1 MSRFTYLK
9 TIVLPAVLMLT
20 GCGDPEPVKI
30 GFIAGLSGAGADT
43 GLAAR
48 NALIMAIDDVNEHGG
63 INGHPVELIIR
74 DDEKS
79 GTVGYQRVKE
89 FHELGVSAII
99 GPIIS
104 SVGSGMLPA
113 INEHK
118 IVTISPTVSA
128 MELSNKDDY
137 LFRMS
142 STNRDNA
149 RAYAQHQHDLGRRKI
164 ALALDRSN
172 AAFTES
178 WANEFEQFFAQDG
191 GIVVNRVSFND
202 DEKTGFS
209 NPARQLLT
217 SGADALLLV
226 ANGFDSAQ
234 LALQIRK
241 SGSTL
246 PIIAAEWAASEE
258 LIAMGG
264 KSVEGMEV
272 LESYD
277 RNHQAPHFR
286 NFVTT
291 YQQRFNVHP
300 GYASIA
306 THDAATMLF
315 AGLKHQAQDGTPL
328 KEALLHLREIQGLQH
343 LLTFNEYGDSGGQSV
358 HVIIQNGQFVI
369 Q

>member
-1 MSRFTYLK
+1 MTRFACFK
-9 TIVLPAVLMLT
+9 TLFLPALLLLA

-48 NALIMAIDDVNEHGG
+48 NALLMAVDEVNRQGG
-63 INGHPVELIIR
+63 IDGHPIELIIR

-79 GTVGYQRVKE
+79 GAVGRQHVAE

-128 MELSNKDDY
+128 MELANKDDH
-137 LFRMS
+137 LFRMN
-142 STNRDNA
+142 STTRDNA
-149 RAYAQHQHDLGRRKI
+149 RAYAQRQHDLGRRKI

-178 WANEFEQFFAQDG
+178 WANEFEQFFIRDG

-209 NPARQLLT
+209 DPARQLLM
-217 SGADALLLV
+217 SGADGLLLV

-264 KSVEGMEV
+264 KSVQGMEV
-272 LESYD
+272 LQSYD
-277 RNHQAPHFR
+277 RDHQAPHFR

-291 YQQRFNVHP
+291 YQQRFNVRP
-300 GYASIA
+300 GYTSIA

-315 AGLKHQAQDGTPL
+315 AGLKLQAKDGTPL
-328 KEALLHLREIQGLQH
+328 KEALLRLRDVQGLQQ
-343 LLTFNEYGDSGGQSV
+343 LLTFNEYGDSGRQSF
-358 HVIIQNGQFVI
+358 HVVIQNSQFVI